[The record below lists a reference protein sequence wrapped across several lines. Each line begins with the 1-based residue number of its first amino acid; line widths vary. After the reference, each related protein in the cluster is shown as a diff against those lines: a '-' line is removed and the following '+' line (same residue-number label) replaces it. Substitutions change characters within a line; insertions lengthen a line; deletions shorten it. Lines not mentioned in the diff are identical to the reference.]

1 MSDCDLDDDFDFDD
15 DFGDDSEDS
24 DREYDPNREYPRE
37 TDTNFICVSAS
48 SLIAEKLLK
57 CGYNNKGVLC
67 FLVRWKGFDEQLDDW
82 VPSSD
87 LPARLVDEFY
97 CAKLNMEP
105 PSLDF
110 DEDYHSD
117 LDEDGDYIPYVPL
130 TQRQI
135 KRQLREAGCFGK
147 TRKPVT
153 TLPKMVIQ
161 KLMGLVPS
169 KELSLE
175 SVRAQVEQ
183 HRQRIVRLGL
193 LNTRLQN
200 YFTTRSRK
208 PPPRPPDPPI
218 PFAHMCPPQ
227 YLLPNLNLLA
237 YFPPTI

>member
-175 SVRAQVEQ
+175 SVKWSN
-183 HRQRIVRLGL
+183 IVNGL
-193 LNTRLQN
+193 FVWVFSTLVYKTISLH
-200 YFTTRSRK
+200 
-208 PPPRPPDPPI
+208 DPGSP
-218 PFAHMCPPQ
+218 
-227 YLLPNLNLLA
+227 LLVLPTLL
-237 YFPPTI
+237 YHLLICVLLSTFSQI